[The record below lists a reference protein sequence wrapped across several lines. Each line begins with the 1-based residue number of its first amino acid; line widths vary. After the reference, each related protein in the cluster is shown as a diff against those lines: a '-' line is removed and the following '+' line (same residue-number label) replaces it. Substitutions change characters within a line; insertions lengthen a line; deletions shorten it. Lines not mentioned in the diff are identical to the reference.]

1 MITGT
6 VYIEL
11 LDGVWQTAP
20 AAFVQND
27 PSDSARAV
35 VMVFPSPPSEPAVM
49 VPVQLVSAT
58 KATVPPISGSLIYVP
73 N

>member
-11 LDGVWQTAP
+11 LDGVWQTVP

-27 PSDSARAV
+27 PSDSARVV

-49 VPVQLVSAT
+49 VPVQLVSARYV
-58 KATVPPISGSLIYVP
+58 AVPPISGELVYVP